1 MVISRLIL
9 NSSGQ
14 AISIESNEQ
23 SKVLVVQAESDLS
36 KSTIDGVQGA
46 VVLRDGQ
53 GQTKK
58 LANGL
63 LISQQGEYEVSEMF
77 ISAQSAVDSGEL
89 DIVEVEADG
98 VRVLLVST
106 AQNLPKEILS
116 DLGVIDVLVLQL
128 VSGSLSEQLKIV
140 NTVDPQLVIP
150 VGAQAEVDKFK
161 SELGVTFQQEKKLK
175 LKSADFEN
183 EDFVLRGIELG

>member
-9 NSSGQ
+9 NSSQQ
-14 AISIESNEQ
+14 AISIENNEQ

-36 KSTIDGVQGA
+36 KSTIDDVKGA
-46 VVLRDGQ
+46 VVLRDGKA
-53 GQTKK
+53 QTRK
-58 LANGL
+58 LASGL

-77 ISAQSAVDSGEL
+77 ISAQSAADSGEL

-98 VRVLLVST
+98 VRVLLVSI

-116 DLGVIDVLVLQL
+116 DLGVIDVLILQL

-150 VGAQAEVDKFK
+150 VGEQADVDKFK
-161 SELGVTFQQEKKLK
+161 TELGVTFQVEKKLK
-175 LKSADFEN
+175 LRSIDFEN

>member
-14 AISIESNEQ
+14 AISIENNEQ
-23 SKVLVVQAESDLS
+23 SKVLVVQSESDLS
-36 KSTIDGVQGA
+36 KSTIDSVQGA
-46 VVLRDGQ
+46 VVLRDGL

-77 ISAQSAVDSGEL
+77 ISAQSAADSGEL

-106 AQNLPKEILS
+106 SQNLPKEILS

-128 VSGSLSEQLKIV
+128 VSGALSEQLKIV
-140 NTVDPQLVIP
+140 NTVDPQLIIP
-150 VGAQAEVDKFK
+150 VGAQADVDKFK
-161 SELGVTFQQEKKLK
+161 TELGVTFQTEKKLK

>member
-14 AISIESNEQ
+14 AISIENNEQ

-58 LANGL
+58 LPNGL

-128 VSGSLSEQLKIV
+128 VNGSLSEQLKIV

-150 VGAQAEVDKFK
+150 VGAQADVDKFK
-161 SELGVTFQQEKKLK
+161 TELGVTFQPEKKLK